1 MLATLLTQALPWVT
15 LALPIAER
23 EGGEDVLRQSEPL
36 VCPGLFYATP
46 AQDGAIYR
54 IRTPAGMLTSEQAS
68 VVAHFAEQMGDGYLQ
83 ITNRANLQI
92 RSVHMVAPPPMLSTF
107 QDVGLAAAMSGVDHL
122 RNIMASPTAG
132 IDPQALIDTRPL
144 VTALDHTIVQHEE
157 FAGLPAKFSVGFDGG
172 EVCLSAP
179 SSQ

>member
-1 MLATLLTQALPWVT
+1 M
-15 LALPIAER
+15 
-23 EGGEDVLRQSEPL
+23 LRQPEPL

-54 IRTPAGMLTSEQAS
+54 IRTPAGMLTSQQSS

-107 QDVGLAAAMSGVDHL
+107 QDVGLAASMAGVDHL

-144 VTALDHTIVQHEE
+144 VTALDNTHC
-157 FAGLPAKFSVGFDGG
+157 PA
-172 EVCLSAP
+172 
-179 SSQ
+179 

>member
-1 MLATLLTQALPWVT
+1 
-15 LALPIAER
+15 
-23 EGGEDVLRQSEPL
+23 VLRQSEPL

-54 IRTPAGMLTSEQAS
+54 IRTPAGRLTSQQSS

-92 RSVHMVAPPPMLSTF
+92 RSVHMLAPAPILSAF
-107 QDVGLAAAMSGVDHL
+107 QDVGLAAPMAGVDHL

-132 IDPQALIDTRPL
+132 IDP
-144 VTALDHTIVQHEE
+144 
-157 FAGLPAKFSVGFDGG
+157 
-172 EVCLSAP
+172 
-179 SSQ
+179 